1 MTNLSRSNDRT
12 VDRDMKSGEH
22 VRVLVVEDSR
32 RVTDRLR
39 ELLDQIPEVETVAT
53 VESELDA
60 VSSLHEV
67 APDVVI
73 LDLHLKQG
81 TGFGV
86 LKSMAADSPRPVVVV
101 LTNFALPQYR
111 LQAQALGVEY
121 FLDKSREYDRLPEIL
136 REIAANRG
144 TPS

>member
-1 MTNLSRSNDRT
+1 MNPS
-12 VDRDMKSGEH
+12 EH

-32 RVTDRLR
+32 RVTDRIR
-39 ELLDQIPEVETVAT
+39 EMLDQIPEVETVGA
-53 VESELDA
+53 VESESEA
-60 VSSLHEV
+60 VSSLRRM

-86 LKSMAADSPRPVVVV
+86 LRAMPPSLPRPVIVV

-111 LQAQALGVEY
+111 TQAQALGVQY
-121 FLDKSREYDRLPEIL
+121 FLDKSREYDRLPDIL
-136 REIAANRG
+136 RDIAGRRTGFAPPSAG
-144 TPS
+144 TNA

>member
-1 MTNLSRSNDRT
+1 
-12 VDRDMKSGEH
+12 MKPSEL

-32 RVTDRLR
+32 RVTDRIR
-39 ELLDQIPEVETVAT
+39 EMLDQIPEVETVGA
-53 VESELDA
+53 VESESEA
-60 VSSLHEV
+60 VSSLRRT

-86 LKSMAADSPRPVVVV
+86 LKSMPLSMPRPIVVV

-111 LQAQALGVEY
+111 TQAQALGVQY
-121 FLDKSREYDRLPEIL
+121 FLDKSREYDRLPDIL
-136 REIAANRG
+136 RGIAAGRTGSPPPLSHTNA
-144 TPS
+144 

>member
-1 MTNLSRSNDRT
+1 MQAP
-12 VDRDMKSGEH
+12 EP

-39 ELLDQIPEVETVAT
+39 ELLDQIPEVQTVGA
-53 VESELDA
+53 VESELEA
-60 VSSLHEV
+60 VTSLRN
-67 APDVVI
+67 AIPDVVI

-86 LKSMAADSPRPVVVV
+86 LRSMPPTLPRPVIVV

-111 LQAQALGVEY
+111 SQAQALGVKY

-136 REIAANRG
+136 REIAADRSG
-144 TPS
+144 SAPPPSA